1 MLSGLFENKRVA
13 GFWQQVGQVFRIY
26 LYDKQSQ
33 MKTKKEKEKVA
44 EKTNGHETITGA
56 EAILRVLVEEGVD
69 TIFGYPGGAIM
80 PVYDKLLDYQD
91 QLHHFLT
98 RHEQGAAH
106 AAQAYAMVTGKPGI
120 CFATSGPGA
129 TNLITGIA
137 NAYLDSVPMVF
148 ITAQV
153 VSNLIGTDAFQETD
167 IIGVS
172 MPVTKWNAQVKKA
185 KDIPETL
192 AKAFFI
198 ARTGRPGPVL
208 IDITKDAQFEKLD
221 FRYSKCNY
229 LRSYNPDLPLRT
241 RAIESAAIMINHAEK
256 PLILAGHG
264 VLISGAEK
272 ELLQFAEKA
281 EIPVAL
287 TLLGLSAFPTAH
299 RLYAGF
305 VGMHGNYAPNLLTN
319 EADLIIAV
327 GMRFDDRVTGNL
339 KKYAKNAR
347 IIHIEIDEAEI
358 NKNVTVDLEINNDA
372 RDVLRHLIPLVNK
385 GTHENWIREF
395 RILDRTESEKVI
407 KPETVPAGGEIK
419 MGEVISLVSE
429 LTKGDAIAVTD
440 VGQNQMSVAR
450 YFKFSNPNSL
460 VTSGGMGTMGFG
472 LPASIGAKVGKPE
485 KQVVAFIG
493 DGGFQMTIQELGT
506 ILHYG
511 IAVKLIILNN
521 GFLGMVRQWQD
532 MFFSKRYASTEL
544 VNPDFVTIAG
554 AYGIPAKTVSER
566 EDLKDSVKEMLD
578 AEGPFILDIRIDRE
592 ANVLPM
598 IEPGASVSEVTLT
611 YK

>member
-1 MLSGLFENKRVA
+1 
-13 GFWQQVGQVFRIY
+13 
-26 LYDKQSQ
+26 
-33 MKTKKEKEKVA
+33 MKVEKEKEKVQVA
-44 EKTNGHETITGA
+44 EHANGFETITGA
-56 EAILRVLVEEGVD
+56 EALLRCLIEEGVD

-91 QLHHFLT
+91 KLKHVLT

-106 AAQAYAMVTGKPGI
+106 AAQSYAMVTGKPGV

-137 NAYLDSVPMVF
+137 NAFLDSVPVVF

-153 VSNLIGTDAFQETD
+153 VSSLIGTDAFQETD
-167 IIGVS
+167 ILGVS
-172 MPVTKWNAQVKKA
+172 MPVVKWNSQVKKSQ
-185 KDIPETL
+185 DIPETVARAFYI
-192 AKAFFI
+192 AK
-198 ARTGRPGPVL
+198 TGRPGPVL

-221 FRYSKCNY
+221 FKYKKCNY
-229 LRSYNPDLPLRT
+229 IRSYNPNIPLHT
-241 RAIESAAIMINHAEK
+241 KAIESAAIMINHAEK

-264 VLISGAEK
+264 VLISGAEN
-272 ELLQFAEKA
+272 ELMKFAEKTG
-281 EIPVAL
+281 IPVAL
-287 TLLGLSAFPTAH
+287 TLLGLSAFPSGH
-299 RLYAGF
+299 RLYVGF
-305 VGMHGNYAPNLLTN
+305 LGMHGNYGANMLTN
-319 EADLIIAV
+319 EADLIIAI

-358 NKNVTVDLEINNDA
+358 NKNVIVDLEINNDA
-372 RDVLRHLIPLVNK
+372 KEVLDHLIPLVK
-385 GTHENWIREF
+385 EKSYAQWIREF
-395 RILDRTESEKVI
+395 RICDKTEYEKVI
-407 KPETVPAGGEIK
+407 KSETKPGKGKLK

-429 LTKGDAIAVTD
+429 LTRGDAIIVTD

-450 YFKFSNPNSL
+450 YYKFTNPNSL

-472 LPASIGAKVGKPE
+472 LPASIGAKIGKPNM
-485 KQVVAFIG
+485 QVVAFLG

-511 IAVKLIILNN
+511 VPVKIIILNN
-521 GFLGMVRQWQD
+521 GFLGMVRQWQE
-532 MFFSKRYASTEL
+532 MFFSKRYASTEM
-544 VNPDFVTIAG
+544 VNPDFATIAKG
-554 AYGIPAKTVSER
+554 YSIPARSVSER
-566 EDLKDSVKEMLD
+566 DDLKDSIAEMLD
-578 AEGPFILDIRIDRE
+578 AKGPYLLDIKIDKE

-598 IEPGASVSEVTLT
+598 VEPGASVSEVTLT